1 MQLTKIITVG
11 MCGSLLLQD
20 IPQCGVWDCPALCE
34 AMKGFRRWS
43 HCAFPPLNLHFKRGK
58 SASESI
64 VSASF
69 WAQNELYLELLV
81 WINCCLG
88 CLPWQKKKSHFDNML
103 FCFLFHKA
111 VFVTVWRA
119 DIVKEELGVLIYLIL
134 KCHLETFRSSKCWH
148 LDKILLQWC
157 LISELH
163 ISSTS

>member
-34 AMKGFRRWS
+34 AMKGFQRWS
-43 HCAFPPLNLHFKRGK
+43 HCAFPSSKPSLQERKECLGK
-58 SASESI
+58 HRLCLILSSD
-64 VSASF
+64 
-69 WAQNELYLELLV
+69 LYLELLV

-103 FCFLFHKA
+103 FCFLFHKT

-119 DIVKEELGVLIYLIL
+119 AIVKKELGILIYLIL

>member
-1 MQLTKIITVG
+1 MWFLASSRYPTVWRLG
-11 MCGSLLLQD
+11 LSCSLWSHERISEMKSLCLSLLKTFTSREERVPRKASSL
-20 IPQCGVWDCPALCE
+20 PHSEL
-34 AMKGFRRWS
+34 R
-43 HCAFPPLNLHFKRGK
+43 PLSWMYN
-58 SASESI
+58 
-64 VSASF
+64 
-69 WAQNELYLELLV
+69 QLLV

-103 FCFLFHKA
+103 FCFLFHKT

-119 DIVKEELGVLIYLIL
+119 AIVKKELGVLIYLIL